1 MQLYNNP
8 PRKEWDAL
16 LARPNGDTSN
26 VRESVREILMDVRM
40 NGDKAL
46 RKYTKALDGVE
57 LDDFRVKKEEMLAA
71 ESKLDPELKKAI
83 QQASENIGKFHK
95 AQMPQ
100 NTEVE
105 VMPGLVCSQKSV
117 PVEKIGIYIPG
128 GTAPLFSSVLMLA
141 VPARIAGCR
150 DIVLVSPPGE
160 KGEIDPSILY
170 AASMNGIEEVYRVG
184 GAQAVAALAYGTDS
198 IPRVDKIFG
207 PGNQYVTYAKQFVN
221 MEGTAIDMPAGPSE
235 VLVIAD
241 KSTPANFVAAD
252 LLAQAEHGKDSQV
265 ILLTKDEKYLED
277 VQQEINTLLEDL
289 PRKDI
294 AKAALDNSKLVVLD
308 SDDALM
314 EMSNLYAPEHLI
326 LATENA
332 DDLAE
337 KVRNAGSVFV
347 GPYTPESLGDYSSGT
362 NHVLPT
368 NGFARAYEGVNLD
381 AFMKKITFQKAT
393 KEGLGQIGQTTMTM
407 AASEK
412 LEAHRLAVEVRLNKI
427 KENGTG

>member
-1 MQLYNNP
+1 MQLFNNP
-8 PRKEWDAL
+8 PRKQWDAL
-16 LARPNGDTSN
+16 LARPNGDTSTIQ
-26 VRESVREILMDVRM
+26 ESVREILTDVNK

-46 RKYTKALDGVE
+46 RKYTRALDGVALE
-57 LDDFRVKKEEMLAA
+57 DFRVKKEDILSA
-71 ESKLDPELKKAI
+71 ESKLEPELKKAI
-83 QQASENIGKFHK
+83 RQASKNIETFHK

-100 NTEVE
+100 NKEVE
-105 VMPGLVCSQKSV
+105 VMPGLVCSQKSI

-141 VPARIAGCR
+141 VPARTAGCR
-150 DIVLVSPPGE
+150 DIVLVTPPDA
-160 KGEIDPSILY
+160 KGEIDPAILY
-170 AASMNGIEEVYRVG
+170 AASINGIEKVYRIG
-184 GAQAVAALAYGTDS
+184 GAQAIAALAYGTDT

-241 KSTPANFVAAD
+241 KSTPAKFVAAD

-265 ILLTKDEKYLED
+265 ILLIKQKDYLED
-277 VQQEINTLLEDL
+277 VQKEINVMLENL
-289 PRKDI
+289 PRRDI

-308 SDDALM
+308 SDDELM

-332 DDLAE
+332 DELAE

-393 KEGLGQIGQTTMTM
+393 KEGIGQAGQATMTM
-407 AASEK
+407 AAAEK
-412 LEAHRLAVEVRLNKI
+412 LDAHRLAVEVRLNKI
-427 KENGTG
+427 KQDGN